1 MKVSEQL
8 ALNYLV
14 VEEEICDFIKRE
26 VKDRGVVFGLSGG
39 VDSSTMAALSVK
51 ALGKDK
57 ILALIMPEASSTLV
71 SDEEDAIDLARMLEI
86 RYKRIDI
93 TEVVE
98 WVLRASGRKGDKI
111 AEGNVKARMRMIIL
125 YYMAN
130 LERRIVLGSG
140 DRSELLIGYFTKYG
154 DGGVDI
160 LPLGGLFKTQVRE
173 LAKHIGIPERIAS
186 KRSSPR
192 LWPGH
197 RAEDELG
204 ISYEDI
210 DIILHLY
217 ADRRYSRKKIV
228 EKLGPTHRERVEKL
242 MKRIVENA
250 HKLSSPPAAKISS
263 KAILRC

>member
-1 MKVSEQL
+1 MKVSEHL
-8 ALNYLV
+8 ALNYTV
-14 VEEEICDFIKRE
+14 VEDEICDFIKRE
-26 VKDRGVVFGLSGG
+26 VKDRGVVLGLSGG

-51 ALGKDK
+51 ALGKDR
-57 ILALIMPEASSTLV
+57 ILALIMPEASSTPV
-71 SDEEDAIDLARMLEI
+71 SDEEDAIELARMLEI
-86 RYKRIDI
+86 RYEKIDI
-93 TEVVE
+93 TEAVE

-130 LERRIVLGSG
+130 FERRIVVGSG

-173 LAKHIGIPERIAS
+173 LAKHIGIPERIVR

-204 ISYEDI
+204 MSYEDV
-210 DIILHLY
+210 DMILHLC
-217 ADRRYSRKKIV
+217 ADLGYSQKKIA
-228 EKLGPTHRERVEKL
+228 EEFGPAQRESVKKV
-242 MKRIVENA
+242 MSRIGENA
-250 HKLSSPPAAKISS
+250 HKLSMPPTAKISS
-263 KAILRC
+263 KAMLRC